1 MFASQKLLQERD
13 AARKRERAAER
24 QRKCQARKL
33 LVARKASDDLSR
45 YSLQRVYR
53 ERNLNVLDFISLNDF
68 FQLSGLESVSLD
80 GVKSIEKARVFRNEE
95 NFEVVRPKY
104 FLEE

>member
-1 MFASQKLLQERD
+1 MFATQQFLAERD
-13 AARKRERAAER
+13 AAAKRDAAAER
-24 QRKCQARKL
+24 QRQYVARKL
-33 LVARKASDDLSR
+33 LAERKASDDPFR

-68 FQLSGLESVSLD
+68 FQLSGLEPVSLN
-80 GVKSIEKARVFRNEE
+80 GVASIEKARVFTNTES
-95 NFEVVRPKY
+95 FEVVRPKY